1 MRMDTLRVHAGRP
14 VVTGTLRRLV
24 LLIALLTLPAQAI
37 AASSSTKVLLVGNSL
52 SYVNNLPALFNALAR
67 LPPVAGTA
75 QAELIAAP
83 GGTIAERWDDG
94 VVARELQSGRW
105 QALVLQERGGLLA
118 CLGKP
123 GAAESAECQA
133 SVRAHQNFARL
144 GRQLG
149 VRVVL
154 LGTWGPDSIWQ
165 GQLSRGL
172 RKLATLTGAEALDVG
187 PLVRAYGKSHPETPM
202 YSDAV
207 LHPHMDA
214 SLLVAMALL
223 QRLAGSLPAA
233 SDLVIEAMMPPANAR
248 PSAQSLM
255 SSQPGL
261 GVANAPTTID
271 KSRLGSLLSAAPTPP

>member
-1 MRMDTLRVHAGRP
+1 M
-14 VVTGTLRRLV
+14 
-24 LLIALLTLPAQAI
+24 LIALVALPVQAI
-37 AASSSTKVLLVGNSL
+37 AASSSPKVLLVGNSL
-52 SYVNNLPALFNALAR
+52 SYVNNLPALFNGLAR
-67 LPPVAGTA
+67 LSPVAGAA
-75 QAELIAAP
+75 QAGLIAAP
-83 GGTIAERWDDG
+83 GGNITERWDDG

-105 QALVLQERGGLLA
+105 NVLVLQERGGLLA

-123 GAAESAECQA
+123 DAAESAECRA

-172 RKLATLTGAEALDVG
+172 RKLSALTGAEALDVG

-202 YSDAV
+202 YSDAI
-207 LHPHMDA
+207 LHPRMEA

-223 QRLAGSLPAA
+223 QRLAGSLPEA
-233 SDLVIEAMMPPANAR
+233 SDLTIEATMPPANAR

-255 SSQPGL
+255 SNQPGL
-261 GVANAPTTID
+261 GAASAPTII
-271 KSRLGSLLSAAPTPP
+271 SEAQLASLLSAASTPP